1 MKAEWEVALENFIR
15 NLCNCIRVLH
25 RNRNIYM
32 YVSVC
37 VYVDTYTERELA
49 HVIYYKELAPVIME
63 AGKTQDLQGGELAIW
78 EPGELTI

>member
-1 MKAEWEVALENFIR
+1 M
-15 NLCNCIRVLH
+15 H
-25 RNRNIYM
+25 
-32 YVSVC
+32 VSVC

-49 HVIYYKELAPVIME
+49 HVIYYKELAPMIME